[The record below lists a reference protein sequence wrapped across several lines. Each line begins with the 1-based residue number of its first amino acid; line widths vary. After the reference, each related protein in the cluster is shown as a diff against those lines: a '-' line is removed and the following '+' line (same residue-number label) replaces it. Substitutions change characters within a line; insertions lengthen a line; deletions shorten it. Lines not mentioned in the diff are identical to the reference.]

1 MKLDDL
7 ELFAYLHDSTVL
19 SVLYEI
25 DISGTRTLAFTVQ
38 CHPDVGYPLWN
49 GRTLQVL
56 ATYVLLFRCN
66 AWGYTSNKEEIDS
79 WREGVSKETRA
90 SLGKLEEAGVSVPH
104 HLFTVSLQSGSVL
117 EFACHDIAVNEVEL
131 DS

>member
-7 ELFAYLHDSTVL
+7 GLLAYLHDSTVL

-38 CHPDVGYPLWN
+38 CHPDAGYPLWD

-56 ATYVLLFRCN
+56 ATDVLLFRCS

-79 WREGVSKETRA
+79 WHEGVSEETKA
-90 SLGKLEEAGVSVPH
+90 SLNKLEEAGVSVSH

-117 EFACHDIAVNEVEL
+117 EFACRDIAVKEI
-131 DS
+131 